1 MNKKLL
7 LLLLFMSSLS
17 AMADRAM
24 PGLWQ
29 TIRLSDGTEV
39 LAELKGDEF
48 SHYWQAAD
56 GSVFIHR
63 GESFQRSTIEDV
75 NAFAFERRTLMHA
88 QTMSDA
94 RRANMQ
100 KAYASFQGKK
110 KGLIILVEFKDKQF
124 TMPSPQAYY
133 NRMANEVGFKDGS
146 QSGSVHDY
154 FYDQSYGQF
163 DLTFDVVGPVKMSS
177 DHTYYGQD
185 GANGDIDVNIGSMLI
200 SAINMVDNQV
210 NWADYDWNG
219 DNEVEQIYFIYAGG
233 GQATGAGANTIW
245 PHKHNLRY
253 KPECGGTPIVK
264 QGITLDV
271 YACSNEVNQNSKTAG
286 IGTLCHE
293 FSHCLGLPDMYDTSG
308 NSGNTAANYG
318 MGTWDIMNSGSYNN
332 NGYTPAG
339 YTSWER
345 MMTGWLEPIEL
356 TTDTYVADMKP
367 LTDGGESYI
376 IYNPAF
382 KNEYYLIENRAKQ
395 GWDRHIP
402 AEGMLILHVDYNA
415 TIFNAYNAPNTF
427 ISDVNDH
434 QRLTIFHADNTE
446 GDKNETTDPYPY
458 NNLNVLSN
466 YSVPAATLHNA
477 NVDGTKKM
485 NIRINRIKKND
496 DGTMSFVFGD
506 WASADNSVLFAESF
520 DDCNGTGA
528 NDGVWMTLGTAT
540 GTLRADNDG
549 WSANLGITGGRHCA
563 KIGTMTTTAVNVVSP
578 QITLN
583 GSSTLSFRVA
593 PFAKKNTMTVTVT
606 TDNPD
611 VSLSTKKISM
621 SERQWAE
628 FSTEMTGSGKAKI
641 TISADCPIYIDD
653 VLVRDNTITGI
664 ENLPGMESEKN
675 QSDNN
680 VYDLQGRRINSN
692 IHKGIY
698 IKNGAKLIK

>member
-17 AMADRAM
+17 AIADRAM

-56 GSVFIHR
+56 GSVFVYR

-100 KAYASFQGKK
+100 KASASFQGKK

-124 TMPSPQAYY
+124 TMPSPQTYY

-367 LTDGGESYI
+367 LTDGGESYV

-528 NDGVWMTLGTAT
+528 NDGAWITFRTAT
-540 GTLRADNDG
+540 GTLRADNSG
-549 WSANLGITGGRHCA
+549 WSASYIKGGRHCA
-563 KIGTMTTTAVNVVSP
+563 RIGNMAAEPLVSP
-578 QITLN
+578 RIKFN
-583 GSSTLSFRVA
+583 GSSTLTIRMA
-593 PFAKKNTMTVTVT
+593 PFASEGTRKVVIT
-606 TDNPD
+606 TDNPSLTLSENTVTLAD
-611 VSLSTKKISM
+611 QQWTEFTAEVSG
-621 SERQWAE
+621 
-628 FSTEMTGSGKAKI
+628 TGEAKL
-641 TISADCPIYIDD
+641 TISADCRLYIDD
-653 VLVRDNTITGI
+653 VLVCDNTVTGI